1 MRFIY
6 NNLAAIHVAL
16 VVSLLA
22 WLFGGARA
30 DVLEPVVP
38 WLLLLTAEVIVAFP
52 QKGLMETTYEAR
64 ERVWR
69 AMKRDPF
76 VWTAVGLL
84 VLLAIPFLNNG
95 LCVSC
100 DRALIALGHN
110 PEPPFK
116 FLPYCVDRH
125 DH

>member
-6 NNLAAIHVAL
+6 NNLAAIPVAL

-38 WLLLLTAEVIVAFP
+38 WLLLLTAEVSVAFP

-69 AMKRDPF
+69 AMK
-76 VWTAVGLL
+76 
-84 VLLAIPFLNNG
+84 
-95 LCVSC
+95 
-100 DRALIALGHN
+100 
-110 PEPPFK
+110 
-116 FLPYCVDRH
+116 
-125 DH
+125 